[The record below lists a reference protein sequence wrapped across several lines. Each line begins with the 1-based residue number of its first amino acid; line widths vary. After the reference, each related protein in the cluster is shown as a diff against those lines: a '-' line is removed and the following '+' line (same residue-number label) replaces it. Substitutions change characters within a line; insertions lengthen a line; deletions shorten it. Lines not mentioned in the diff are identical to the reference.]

1 MTPSNFLRLLWYP
14 VNSLVMAKSD
24 QDLCLSRSASLGKQ
38 LTFSGSCPSGVG
50 SSLQFFSLRCHVKIL
65 SLTSHFNLIRN
76 CDFTSNRLIPLDYLP
91 PMWVWIGETFHR
103 SWKDRGVCGGC
114 PDLVPMIHTKIQ
126 QWMVMMTIMTINLAG
141 IVTEIWHSTSPL
153 FPSQRTCLLPC
164 AGSQNF
170 FLPCPS
176 LQQSTVMV
184 SCQVDKYPIGC
195 SFTAVVIVIID
206 KYIQF
211 AVKPFN

>member
-1 MTPSNFLRLLWYP
+1 MALKDARDCRTLIIPDLVAGSSFNTERQETFDFWAILPGNFTAGGLDHKLPRIKKERKKNSYLMTPSNFLRLLWYP

-91 PMWVWIGETFHR
+91 PM
-103 SWKDRGVCGGC
+103 
-114 PDLVPMIHTKIQ
+114 
-126 QWMVMMTIMTINLAG
+126 
-141 IVTEIWHSTSPL
+141 
-153 FPSQRTCLLPC
+153 
-164 AGSQNF
+164 
-170 FLPCPS
+170 
-176 LQQSTVMV
+176 
-184 SCQVDKYPIGC
+184 
-195 SFTAVVIVIID
+195 
-206 KYIQF
+206 
-211 AVKPFN
+211 